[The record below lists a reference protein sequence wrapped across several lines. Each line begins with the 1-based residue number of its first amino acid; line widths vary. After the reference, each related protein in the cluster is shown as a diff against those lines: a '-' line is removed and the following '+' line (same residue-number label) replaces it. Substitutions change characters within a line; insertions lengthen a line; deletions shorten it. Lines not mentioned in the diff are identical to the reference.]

1 MARRSDHT
9 REELTEMAL
18 ESARAI
24 VVEKGVSALSGR
36 KVTARMGYTVGTLY
50 QLFDSMDELVWTMNA
65 RTLGALYEKCVE
77 NSETG
82 SVADRLRAFGMTF
95 VTFVENH
102 SNEWEA
108 VMSYRYG
115 ERHVFTEE
123 YEARIREL
131 FGLMREA
138 TGQFYDASERAEHS
152 ADMAVLWAS
161 LTGILSVAVS
171 ERQVGGLTLEQML
184 DRLIQMYLSGRAGI
198 RHDR

>member
-24 VVEKGVSALSGR
+24 VVENGVSALSGR
-36 KVTARMGYTVGTLY
+36 KITARMGYTVGTLY
-50 QLFDSMDELVWTMNA
+50 QLFDNMDELVCTMNA
-65 RTLGALYEKCVE
+65 RTLRALYKRCLE
-77 NSETG
+77 NSATG

-123 YEARIREL
+123 YEAQIREL

-138 TGQFYDASERAEHS
+138 TGQFYSETEIDEHS

-184 DRLIQMYLSGRAGI
+184 DRLIQMYLSGRKGI
-198 RHDR
+198 RYDQ

>member
-1 MARRSDHT
+1 MLYDILRIGKKGHAKAMNGR
-9 REELTEMAL
+9 AL
-18 ESARAI
+18 FAVASAA
-24 VVEKGVSALSGR
+24 
-36 KVTARMGYTVGTLY
+36 TLC
-50 QLFDSMDELVWTMNA
+50 VWA
-65 RTLGALYEKCVE
+65 GA
-77 NSETG
+77 
-82 SVADRLRAFGMTF
+82 AFGMTF

-123 YEARIREL
+123 YDARIREL

-138 TGQFYDASERAEHS
+138 TDQFYSETERAEHS

-184 DRLIQMYLSGRAGI
+184 DRLIQMYLSGRTGI
-198 RHDR
+198 RFDQ

>member
-9 REELTEMAL
+9 REELIEMAL

-24 VVEKGVSALSGR
+24 VVKNGVSALSGR

-50 QLFDSMDELVWTMNA
+50 QLFENMDELVCTMNA
-65 RTLGALYEKCVE
+65 RTLRALYERCTE
-77 NSETG
+77 SSQTG
-82 SVADRLRAFGMTF
+82 TVADRLRAFGMTF

-131 FGLMREA
+131 FDLMREA
-138 TGQFYDASERAEHS
+138 TGQFYSEAERADHS

-161 LTGILSVAVS
+161 LTGILGVAVS
-171 ERQVGGLTLEQML
+171 ERKVGGLTLEQML
-184 DRLIQMYLSGRAGI
+184 DRLIQMYLSGRSCI
-198 RHDR
+198 RYDQ